1 MKIKNHLCL
10 FLILL
15 MNAWSFC
22 QIESLRQYAATETY
36 SEDTLL
42 RNIPNKRAMIVIAHD
57 DDMCAMAGTVS
68 QLNQRGWEIA
78 VMSFGKTPERNAAQV
93 KACSSILDTVLFVH
107 MTDQQYRNDLDG
119 KILPYVAIPKE
130 TFQEVFNTAE
140 VEAEYIKAIQHF
152 QPSVIFTLDNE
163 MGGYGH
169 PEHVFVSQLVLDLA
183 NAGKI
188 APKYIY
194 QSVFTDHM
202 EKTIM
207 QRHAMR
213 LKSWGLPDDEW
224 DNAKKTY
231 KVEGMPEP
239 NVQFNIRSE
248 AKLKM
253 DYLRSYEKRERK
265 VLGFFI
271 PEFEDYP
278 AEKYFEIFDREF
290 FRIVKIK

>member
-1 MKIKNHLCL
+1 MKNQVRIIFGILCFIAQL
-10 FLILL
+10 GYG
-15 MNAWSFC
+15 

-36 SEDTLL
+36 SEDTIL

-68 QLNQRGWEIA
+68 KLNQQGWEIG
-78 VMSFGKTPERNAAQV
+78 VMSFSKTPERNAAQV
-93 KACSSILDTVLFVH
+93 KACSSILDTVLFVQMSEH
-107 MTDQQYRNDLDG
+107 QYRNDLDG

-130 TFQEVFNTAE
+130 TFKEVFNTAE
-140 VEAEYIKAIQHF
+140 VEAEYLKAIHQF
-152 QPSVIFTLDNE
+152 QPSVIFTLDDE

-183 NAGKI
+183 AAGKI

-202 EKTIM
+202 ENTIM
-207 QRHAMR
+207 QRHALR

-224 DNAKKTY
+224 DKAKLTY
-231 KVEGMPEP
+231 KVDGMPEP

-290 FRIVKIK
+290 FRIVRCD